1 MFIMIKDKS
10 IVDKKSTRK
19 RYEIL
24 RNEGFDFN
32 KLAIQFRIYFKEEI
46 QGGIL

>member
-1 MFIMIKDKS
+1 MIKDKN

-19 RYEIL
+19 IDEIL
-24 RNEGFDFN
+24 KNEGFDFN
-32 KLAIQFRIYFKEEI
+32 KLAKQLRIYFKEEI